1 MVRSLFVCC
10 VVLVGTALLCSALPP
25 KIVTPSP
32 LSSGLLG
39 VSYRKQL
46 TAQGGAG
53 GPFQWRQSSGSL
65 PAGIQ
70 LGPGGV
76 LSGTPRSNG
85 TFSFTVRVTD
95 SASQSSTKTYSLDVT
110 EASVASAADNRYCSA
125 PRSARFGATTDG
137 PADLPGACINSA
149 LSSTPSPGATWSVC
163 SSGCAFTTLQ
173 AAVNAAACGDTVELA
188 AGETFA
194 SGKITFPAKHCD
206 DAHWITVRTSTPDN
220 LLPPEGT
227 RMTPCWAGVASLPDR
242 PPYDC
247 PSGGPASPSRLAKI
261 LIAPSNGSVFIPG
274 DHYRLIGLEVTRPVG
289 GGIVGF
295 FFHVGDGSNVVFD
308 RMWLRGTARDEVT
321 HGVMLRRRSNQR
333 PTVDGPFFDKLQMRS
348 EDRACFPMPRPSP
361 VETIPDPEIAGAL
374 QDRQQFPGIVW
385 RKYLVRWRLVR
396 GHAWR
401 HRIRRNHLY
410 KPMELESRQF
420 NVRGCSL
427 GCEKSSRI
435 QKRWPRA
442 R

>member
-1 MVRSLFVCC
+1 VRSLFVCC

-137 PADLPGACINSA
+137 PAALPGACINSA

-163 SSGCAFTTLQ
+163 SSGC
-173 AAVNAAACGDTVELA
+173 
-188 AGETFA
+188 
-194 SGKITFPAKHCD
+194 
-206 DAHWITVRTSTPDN
+206 
-220 LLPPEGT
+220 
-227 RMTPCWAGVASLPDR
+227 
-242 PPYDC
+242 
-247 PSGGPASPSRLAKI
+247 
-261 LIAPSNGSVFIPG
+261 
-274 DHYRLIGLEVTRPVG
+274 
-289 GGIVGF
+289 
-295 FFHVGDGSNVVFD
+295 
-308 RMWLRGTARDEVT
+308 
-321 HGVMLRRRSNQR
+321 
-333 PTVDGPFFDKLQMRS
+333 
-348 EDRACFPMPRPSP
+348 
-361 VETIPDPEIAGAL
+361 
-374 QDRQQFPGIVW
+374 
-385 RKYLVRWRLVR
+385 
-396 GHAWR
+396 
-401 HRIRRNHLY
+401 
-410 KPMELESRQF
+410 
-420 NVRGCSL
+420 
-427 GCEKSSRI
+427 
-435 QKRWPRA
+435 
-442 R
+442 